1 MTQKDRRDKR
11 LANRRTIALLSVVIV
26 AMFGFGFALVPLY
39 DMFCQ
44 TFGLNGKTGVTTEQK
59 VSKVDESRLITVVF
73 TGNTASDLPWE
84 FRPRVAQMR
93 VHPGAVTQATFF
105 TRNKSSH
112 DVIGR
117 AIPSVDPGYAGPH
130 FKKTECF
137 CFTEQKLAAGEAKD
151 MVVRFV
157 VDPQLPKDVETIT
170 LSYSFFNAEKYAK
183 GSAAAHDSKS
193 RSGG

>member
-1 MTQKDRRDKR
+1 MTQQDRREKNV
-11 LANRRTIALLSVVIV
+11 ANRRTIVLLSAVIV

-44 TFGLNGKTGVTTEQK
+44 AFGLNGKTGVTTEQQ
-59 VSKVDESRLITVVF
+59 VSRVDESRLITVVF

-84 FRPRVAQMR
+84 FRPQVAQMR
-93 VHPGAVTQATFF
+93 VHPGAVAQTTFF
-105 TRNKSSH
+105 TRNKADR

-117 AIPSVDPGYAGPH
+117 AIPSVDPGFAGPH

-183 GSAAAHDSKS
+183 GTTAANSAGR